1 MPTIPREDL
10 EQLVAAESGPCL
22 TLLMPCYETGPEQQ
36 QNHIRFKNLL
46 SEAEK
51 SAGDHR
57 QALRKTFDTLGQLV
71 DDEDFW
77 THTSA
82 GFAVFSDGKR
92 TRMYQ
97 LPQRLPE
104 HAEVADHY
112 AITPVLPSV
121 AEDESCYVLCV
132 SRKHTR
138 LLLAGRD
145 EVAEVSADLPESIAK
160 YEPEAEKAFGM
171 HSFNTRRRDGQYGVP
186 HGHPE
191 EDKEPELRQF
201 FGEIDEALRDAV
213 DSPDAPVV
221 FAGVEEL
228 FPLFK
233 EVSQHKGLVGEC
245 IAGNPDETQNKE
257 LAAKAMELVRPQFDA
272 AADERLQR
280 LHNSMQGDQATAD
293 PELIGTAAKQGAIEN
308 LFVNREKF
316 TDNPPGRNLSAEEA
330 TTLQLLDAVVR
341 QTLST
346 GGSVFAVPG
355 EKISDADAAAALR
368 YPVAD
373 TVPA

>member
-36 QNHIRFKNLL
+36 QNAIRFKNLL
-46 SEAEK
+46 SRAES
-51 SAGDHR
+51 SAGDHHA
-57 QALRKTFDTLGQLV
+57 ALKGTFKTLGRLI
-71 DDEDFW
+71 DDEEFW
-77 THTSA
+77 RHTSA
-82 GFAVFSDGKR
+82 GFAVFSDGKQ

-145 EVAEVSADLPESIAK
+145 EVAEVSADLPESLKK
-160 YEPEAEKAFGM
+160 YEPEGQKAFGM
-171 HSFNTRRRDGQYGVP
+171 HSFNTRRSDGQYGVP

-201 FGEIDEALRDAV
+201 FGEIDEALREAV

-233 EVSQHKGLVGEC
+233 EVSEHRALVGEC
-245 IAGNPDETQNKE
+245 IAGNPDETPNKD
-257 LAAKAMELVRPQFDA
+257 LAAKAMELVRPQFEQ
-272 AADERLQR
+272 AADERLNR
-280 LHNSMQGDQATAD
+280 LHNSMQGDQATDD
-293 PELIGTAAKQGAIEN
+293 PALIGTAAKRGAIEN
-308 LFVNREKF
+308 LFINREKF
-316 TDNPPGRNLSAEEA
+316 TDNPPGRELLPETQAS
-330 TTLQLLDAVVR
+330 LQLLDAVVR
-341 QTLST
+341 KTLAT

-355 EKISDADAAAALR
+355 EKIGGADAAAALR
-368 YPVAD
+368 YPVAE